1 MRVQYFFISVFLII
15 AQAYAES
22 WKDISTKENRAT
34 GTVVRIDENIEK
46 QPDGSIL
53 VKYETGGNRL
63 SLKIPHT
70 IKVNCSKKSIV
81 YLGSFN
87 LQNTPD
93 AVKTNIHKGI
103 STVYKEICLKSK

>member
-1 MRVQYFFISVFLII
+1 MRIQYLLICAFLITS
-15 AQAYAES
+15 QVYAEP
-22 WKDISTKENRAT
+22 WKDISTEENRAAHS
-34 GTVVRIDENIEK
+34 VVRIDENIEK
-46 QPDGSIL
+46 QPDGSLL

-87 LQNTPD
+87 LRNTPE
-93 AVKTNIHKGI
+93 AVKTNIHKDI
-103 STVYKEICLKSK
+103 STVYKEACL